1 MIHQQLMVMTK
12 DFKKPWDDSS
22 VPNRKRKR
30 LLAYIIEE
38 ATVIKLPMEGITKIH
53 VRFKGG
59 KTETLTTLN
68 PKSSAQHVRT
78 APTVV
83 EFVDKLLDQYI
94 YYEIADIL
102 NKRACVL
109 ADRLDPNAATL
120 LLPPCASPSQNEKWL
135 NGVPDASTGTLARLR
150 WIPLAIQAAQVELP
164 SSFSRTYLC
173 RTCEMSLTNKRIP
186 GLDGLRA
193 ISIILVLGGH
203 LAGTRNCYSA
213 ALYGKFGDLANLGVR
228 VFFVIS
234 GYLITT
240 LLLKEYAKTQ
250 TVSLKNF
257 YIRRTLRIF
266 PAFYTFLLAMTF
278 VQAWGLISLK
288 SGDLLH
294 AFTYTTNYHYDSSW
308 WIGHTWSLSVEEQ
321 FYLLWPA
328 LLLLLG
334 IRRGLFAAGAL
345 VFMAPVVRIAVWYLW
360 PAQRAGIGWSFP
372 TIADTIATGCLLAG
386 TRGRVA

>member
-1 MIHQQLMVMTK
+1 
-12 DFKKPWDDSS
+12 
-22 VPNRKRKR
+22 
-30 LLAYIIEE
+30 
-38 ATVIKLPMEGITKIH
+38 
-53 VRFKGG
+53 
-59 KTETLTTLN
+59 
-68 PKSSAQHVRT
+68 
-78 APTVV
+78 
-83 EFVDKLLDQYI
+83 
-94 YYEIADIL
+94 
-102 NKRACVL
+102 
-109 ADRLDPNAATL
+109 
-120 LLPPCASPSQNEKWL
+120 
-135 NGVPDASTGTLARLR
+135 
-150 WIPLAIQAAQVELP
+150 
-164 SSFSRTYLC
+164 
-173 RTCEMSLTNKRIP
+173 MSLANKRIP

-193 ISIILVLGGH
+193 ISIVLVLGGH

-334 IRRGLFAAGAL
+334 IRRGLYAAGAV

-386 TRGRVA
+386 TRGWLELQPWYRKLLDTRWFAVVPLMIIAVNAKPGGRLRMSVLETVVNLLIAACVARCAAKTDGPVAMFLNSRPAVAIGIVSYSLYLWQQPFLNRHSAGWFAAFPVNIVLAVLAALLSYLVVEKPLLDLRGRFGERKHKAAQATAIVQAGSGS